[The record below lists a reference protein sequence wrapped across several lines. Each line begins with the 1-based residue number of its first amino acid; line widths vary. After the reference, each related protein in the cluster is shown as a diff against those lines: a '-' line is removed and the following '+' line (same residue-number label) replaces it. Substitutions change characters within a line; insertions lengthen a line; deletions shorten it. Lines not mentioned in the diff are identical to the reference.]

1 MTDQY
6 DWSKLDAGWFVRELG
21 QNTGIEREGCAYRYW
36 AEYGAVTNT
45 TLPPVSDPEAAYQFH
60 TAAREQVAK
69 CRVPDW
75 EARCGELQ
83 REREFLVAQRDE
95 LQRKLELA
103 ENNYACASTERDELT
118 KQVRGSVH
126 DSRDWQKLTEENEQ
140 LRAKLSAPDVDTGIW
155 VCARLREDIWHSEK
169 RCSYDDAVEWLKPMH
184 AAVATI
190 FPLNAWNAL
199 VRSGRAR

>member
-6 DWSKLDAGWFVRELG
+6 DWSKLDAGWFVVELG

-75 EARCGELQ
+75 EARCKEL
-83 REREFLVAQRDE
+83 ERALWV
-95 LQRKLELA
+95 A
-103 ENNYACASTERDELT
+103 ENNYAYMLKERDELT
-118 KQVRGSVH
+118 EKLEAFGCN
-126 DSRDWQKLTEENEQ
+126 RDWQRLTEENEQ
-140 LRAKLSAPDVDTGIW
+140 LRAKLAAPDVDTGIW
-155 VCARLREDIWHSEK
+155 VCAKLRDGIWLTIQ
-169 RCSYDDAVEWLKPMH
+169 RCSYDDAVEWMRLTD
-184 AAVATI
+184 AGVANI
-190 FPLNAWNAL
+190 FPVAAWNAL

>member
-6 DWSKLDAGWFVRELG
+6 DWSKLDAGWKHVPSKDCLV
-21 QNTGIEREGCAYRYW
+21 QKDSPYTYW
-36 AEYGAVTNT
+36 YYSGAVTNGT
-45 TLPPVSDPEAAYQFH
+45 PWHDPISDKPDEAFAFH

-95 LQRKLELA
+95 MRELLE
-103 ENNYACASTERDELT
+103 
-118 KQVRGSVH
+118 
-126 DSRDWQKLTEENEQ
+126 SRDWQKLTEENEQ
-140 LRAKLSAPDVDTGIW
+140 LRAKLAAPDVDTGIW
-155 VCARLREDIWHSEK
+155 VCAKLRRHAEDTWLADK
-169 RCSYDDAVEWLKPMH
+169 RCSYDDAVEWLRPMH
-184 AAVATI
+184 AAVASI
-190 FPLNAWNAL
+190 FPVATWNAL